1 MKVALQIDE
10 PWDHASALTAK
21 WWIGTLDRE
30 DWVALDEPVP
40 FRGREG
46 RRVKVG
52 PRYEGDS
59 LATLHDG
66 GHHRELST
74 RDPCG
79 RVCFGWVAQ
88 EGRLVGQFYTVP
100 PMSALGAFQT
110 PAVSFVAFLRR
121 LFFRIVIETFTAGR
135 SSENRGFLV
144 AEEGLEPPTR
154 GL

>member
-10 PWDHASALTAK
+10 PWDHGSALTAK

-66 GHHRELST
+66 KGITENYQLET
-74 RDPCG
+74 LAG
-79 RVCFGWVAQ
+79 EFA
-88 EGRLVGQFYTVP
+88 LVGSLKKV
-100 PMSALGAFQT
+100 GW
-110 PAVSFVAFLRR
+110 
-121 LFFRIVIETFTAGR
+121 
-135 SSENRGFLV
+135 
-144 AEEGLEPPTR
+144 
-154 GL
+154 